1 MNGPLRKTIGELTGL
16 RGRSCAGKIE
26 YLTLSGARHALKRLR
41 AESKAREP
49 ERLVIYVCQEC
60 PAWEGGPI
68 FHIGHSSRDTR
79 FFEALHESSRIDE

>member
-41 AESKAREP
+41 AEPTVRDPK
-49 ERLVIYVCQEC
+49 RLTIYACREC

-68 FHIGHSSRDTR
+68 YHIGHSSRVTP
-79 FFEALHESSRIDE
+79 FFEDVNLVE